1 MKLVKLIC
9 CISIFSLS
17 YSNILSSSTFQL
29 DTKDYSSIDSIV
41 KYKQT
46 YPKKALAF
54 GFDLLKLFSEDDELT
69 LEFVNLNYYI
79 GETFYHLEDFV
90 SSYEYLKKS
99 LELYEFLE
107 KNKRRNIRV
116 LKPPWILSVMGA
128 VYIKNGDYGLAESYY
143 NEAIENFLL
152 FDAEFEQE
160 KIYGLSNAEESLAL
174 IEIQR
179 GNFKNAESLFK
190 QAKARKGDDIMF
202 KMYSNLLLMELYI
215 LWNKLDYAE
224 EYYNKIKF
232 NYENK
237 EEDKRPQL
245 VIYYSEAN
253 LIYGTF
259 FKDNLDYNKALK
271 LLLTAKEELNKIDT
285 DIITPYQRINY
296 QIANILVETKKY
308 FEAEQILTSS
318 NINQNTTRTQKIL
331 NFKLLEK
338 IYLITDQIE
347 FLIKTKDSIITYNE
361 NTIQKEI
368 QNEFNLLENLI
379 LVTDKQN
386 QINIARTR
394 TELILII
401 SIVSLLSLT
410 LLIHFLRKNFKLQK
424 EKNRLLNKEKKILR
438 NELGRKKREL
448 FSKVNYITQRNKH
461 ISNLKEKL
469 SNNKVDKPNLI
480 ELKNEL
486 KYLSSSNKIY
496 AEFDKMFTEVYPD
509 FHKKVNESFNLS
521 KTDLR
526 LASYIKM
533 NHSNYEIARISG
545 ISIRTV
551 ESQRYRL
558 SKKLSL
564 EKGKDLNSFILNF

>member
-54 GFDLLKLFSEDDELT
+54 GFDLLKLFSKDDELT

-224 EYYNKIKF
+224 EYFNKIKF

>member
-1 MKLVKLIC
+1 MKLVIIFYWIV
-9 CISIFSLS
+9 ISSLS
-17 YSNILSSSTFQL
+17 YSNIIQTSNFQFDNKLNSSL
-29 DTKDYSSIDSIV
+29 DSII
-41 KYKQT
+41 KYKQINS
-46 YPKKALAF
+46 KKALEFA
-54 GFDLLKLFSEDDELT
+54 FDLLKEIPQESELS
-69 LEFVNLNYYI
+69 LEYVNLNYYI

-99 LELYEFLE
+99 LELYELLE
-107 KNKRRNIRV
+107 INKRRNKRV

-128 VYIKNGDYGLAESYY
+128 VYFKNGDYGLAENYY
-143 NEAIENFLL
+143 TEAIENFLL

-160 KIYGLSNAEESLAL
+160 KIYGLSNAEESLAQ

-179 GNFKNAESLFK
+179 GNFKKAESLFK
-190 QAKARKGDDIMF
+190 EAKARKGDDIIF
-202 KMYSNLLLMELYI
+202 RMYSNLLLMELYI

-224 EYYNKIKF
+224 EYFNKIRF
-232 NYENK
+232 DYENK
-237 EEDKRPQL
+237 GEDKRPEL

-253 LIYGTF
+253 LIYGIF
-259 FKDNLDYNKALK
+259 LKDNLAYDKALN
-271 LLLTAKEELNKIDT
+271 LLLTAKEELNKVDK
-285 DIITPYQRINY
+285 DINTPYQRINY
-296 QIANILVETKKY
+296 QIANILVDTKNY

-318 NINQNTTRTQKIL
+318 NINQNTSINQKIL

-338 IYLITDQIE
+338 IYLITNQIE
-347 FLIKTKDSIITYNE
+347 FLINIKDSIISYNE

-394 TELILII
+394 TGLILVI
-401 SIVSLLSLT
+401 SAISLLSLT
-410 LLIHFLRKNFKLQK
+410 LLVLFLRSNFKLQK
-424 EKNRLLNKEKKILR
+424 ERNKLLSNEKKILS
-438 NELGRKKREL
+438 NELERKKREL

-461 ISNLKEKL
+461 IINLKEKL
-469 SNNKVDKPNLI
+469 SDNKVDQSNLI

-496 AEFDKMFTEVYPD
+496 AEFDKMFTEVYPE

-533 NHSNYEIARISG
+533 NHSNYEISRISG

-558 SKKLSL
+558 SKKLNL
-564 EKGKDLNSFILNF
+564 KKGEDLNSFILNI

>member
-224 EYYNKIKF
+224 EYFNKIKF

-331 NFKLLEK
+331 NYKLLEK

>member
-1 MKLVKLIC
+1 MKLVI
-9 CISIFSLS
+9 IFYYIVVSILS
-17 YSNILSSSTFQL
+17 YSNIIQTSNFQFDNKL
-29 DTKDYSSIDSIV
+29 NSYLDSII
-41 KYKQT
+41 KYKQINS
-46 YPKKALAF
+46 KKALEFA
-54 GFDLLKLFSEDDELT
+54 FDLLKEIPQESELS
-69 LEFVNLNYYI
+69 LEYVNLNYYI

-99 LELYEFLE
+99 LELYELLE
-107 KNKRRNIRV
+107 INKRRNKRV

-128 VYIKNGDYGLAESYY
+128 VYIKNGDYGLAENYY
-143 NEAIENFLL
+143 TEAIENFLL

-160 KIYGLSNAEESLAL
+160 KIYGLSNAEESLAQ

-179 GNFKNAESLFK
+179 GNFKKAESLFK
-190 QAKARKGDDIMF
+190 EAKARKGDDIIF
-202 KMYSNLLLMELYI
+202 RMYSNLLLMELYI

-224 EYYNKIKF
+224 EYFNKIRF
-232 NYENK
+232 DYENK
-237 EEDKRPQL
+237 GEDKRPEL

-259 FKDNLDYNKALK
+259 FKDNLAYDKALN
-271 LLLTAKEELNKIDT
+271 LLLTAKEELNKVDK

-296 QIANILVETKKY
+296 QIANILVDTKNY

-318 NINQNTTRTQKIL
+318 NINQYTSINQKIL

-338 IYLITDQIE
+338 IYLITNQIE
-347 FLIKTKDSIITYNE
+347 FLINIKDSIISYNE

-394 TELILII
+394 TALILVI
-401 SIVSLLSLT
+401 SAISLLSLT
-410 LLIHFLRKNFKLQK
+410 LLVLFLRSNFKLQK
-424 EKNRLLNKEKKILR
+424 ERNKLLSNEKKILS
-438 NELGRKKREL
+438 NELERKKREL

-461 ISNLKEKL
+461 IINLKEKL
-469 SNNKVDKPNLI
+469 SDNKVDQSNLI

-496 AEFDKMFTEVYPD
+496 AEFDKMFTEVYPE

-533 NHSNYEIARISG
+533 NHSNYEISRISG

-558 SKKLSL
+558 SKKLNL
-564 EKGKDLNSFILNF
+564 KKGEDLNSFILNI

>member
-174 IEIQR
+174 IEIRR

-224 EYYNKIKF
+224 EYFNKIKF

>member
-1 MKLVKLIC
+1 MKLVIIFY
-9 CISIFSLS
+9 CIVISSLS
-17 YSNILSSSTFQL
+17 YSNIIQTSNFQFDNKLNSSL
-29 DTKDYSSIDSIV
+29 DSII
-41 KYKQT
+41 KYKQINS
-46 YPKKALAF
+46 KKALDFAL
-54 GFDLLKLFSEDDELT
+54 DLLKETPQESELS
-69 LEFVNLNYYI
+69 LEYVNLNYYI

-99 LELYEFLE
+99 LELYELLE
-107 KNKRRNIRV
+107 KNKRRNKRV

-128 VYIKNGDYGLAESYY
+128 VYIKNGDYGIAENYY

-152 FDAEFEQE
+152 FDEEFEQE
-160 KIYGLSNAEESLAL
+160 KIYGLSNAEESLAQ

-179 GNFKNAESLFK
+179 GNFEKAESLFK
-190 QAKARKGDDIMF
+190 EAKARKGDDRIF
-202 KMYSNLLLMELYI
+202 RMYSNLLLLELYI

-224 EYYNKIKF
+224 EYFNKIRF
-232 NYENK
+232 DYENK
-237 EEDKRPQL
+237 GEDKRPEL
-245 VIYYSEAN
+245 IIYYSEAN
-253 LIYGTF
+253 LIYGIF
-259 FKDNLDYNKALK
+259 FKDNLAYDKALN
-271 LLLTAKEELNKIDT
+271 LFLTAKEELNKVDK

-318 NINQNTTRTQKIL
+318 NINQNTTINQKIL

-338 IYLITDQIE
+338 IYLITNQIE
-347 FLIKTKDSIITYNE
+347 FLINIKDSIISYNE
-361 NTIQKEI
+361 NTVQKEI

-394 TELILII
+394 TALILVISII
-401 SIVSLLSLT
+401 SSLSLT
-410 LLIHFLRKNFKLQK
+410 LLILFLRSNFKLQK
-424 EKNRLLNKEKKILR
+424 EINILLSNEKKILS
-438 NELGRKKREL
+438 NELERKKREL

-461 ISNLKEKL
+461 IINLKDKL
-469 SNNKVDKPNLI
+469 SNNKVEQSNLI

-496 AEFDKMFTEVYPD
+496 AEFDKMFTEVYPE

-533 NHSNYEIARISG
+533 NHSNYEISRISG

-558 SKKLSL
+558 SKKLNL
-564 EKGKDLNSFILNF
+564 KKGEDLNSFILNI

>member
-224 EYYNKIKF
+224 EYFNKIKF

-401 SIVSLLSLT
+401 SILSLLSLT

>member
-29 DTKDYSSIDSIV
+29 YTKDYSSIDSIV

-54 GFDLLKLFSEDDELT
+54 GFDLLKLFSKDDELT

-224 EYYNKIKF
+224 EYFNKIKF

>member
-1 MKLVKLIC
+1 MKLVI
-9 CISIFSLS
+9 IFYYIVVSILP
-17 YSNILSSSTFQL
+17 YSNIIQTSNFQFDNKLNSSL
-29 DTKDYSSIDSIV
+29 DSII
-41 KYKQT
+41 KYKQINS
-46 YPKKALAF
+46 KKALEFA
-54 GFDLLKLFSEDDELT
+54 FDLLKEIPQESELS
-69 LEFVNLNYYI
+69 LEYVNLNYYI

-99 LELYEFLE
+99 LELYELLE
-107 KNKRRNIRV
+107 INKRRNKRV

-128 VYIKNGDYGLAESYY
+128 VYIKNGDYGLAENYY
-143 NEAIENFLL
+143 TEAIENFLL

-160 KIYGLSNAEESLAL
+160 KIYGLSNAEESLAQ

-179 GNFKNAESLFK
+179 GNFKKAESLFK
-190 QAKARKGDDIMF
+190 EAKARKGDDIIF
-202 KMYSNLLLMELYI
+202 RMYSNLLLMELYI

-224 EYYNKIKF
+224 EYFNKIRF
-232 NYENK
+232 DYENK
-237 EEDKRPQL
+237 GEDKRPEL

-253 LIYGTF
+253 LIYGIF
-259 FKDNLDYNKALK
+259 FKDNLAYDKALN
-271 LLLTAKEELNKIDT
+271 LLLTAKEELNKVDK

-296 QIANILVETKKY
+296 QIANILVDTKNY

-318 NINQNTTRTQKIL
+318 NINQYISINQKIL

-338 IYLITDQIE
+338 IYSITNQIE
-347 FLIKTKDSIITYNE
+347 FLINIKDSIISYNE

-394 TELILII
+394 TALILVI
-401 SIVSLLSLT
+401 SAISLLSLT
-410 LLIHFLRKNFKLQK
+410 LLVLFLRSNFKLQK
-424 EKNRLLNKEKKILR
+424 ERNKLLTNEKKILS
-438 NELGRKKREL
+438 NKLERKKREL

-461 ISNLKEKL
+461 IINLKEKL
-469 SNNKVDKPNLI
+469 SDNKVDQSNLI

-533 NHSNYEIARISG
+533 NHSNYEISRISG

-558 SKKLSL
+558 SKKLNL
-564 EKGKDLNSFILNF
+564 KKGEDLNSFILNI

>member
-17 YSNILSSSTFQL
+17 YSNILSSSSFQL

-224 EYYNKIKF
+224 EYFNKIKF

-438 NELGRKKREL
+438 NELGRKKKEL

>member
-1 MKLVKLIC
+1 MKLVIIFY
-9 CISIFSLS
+9 CIVISSLS
-17 YSNILSSSTFQL
+17 YSNIIQTSNFQFDNKLNSSL
-29 DTKDYSSIDSIV
+29 DSII
-41 KYKQT
+41 KYKQINS
-46 YPKKALAF
+46 KKALEFA
-54 GFDLLKLFSEDDELT
+54 FDLLKETPQEIELS
-69 LEFVNLNYYI
+69 LEYVNLNYYI

-99 LELYEFLE
+99 LELYELLE
-107 KNKRRNIRV
+107 KNKRRNKRV

-128 VYIKNGDYGLAESYY
+128 VYIKNGDYGIAENYY

-160 KIYGLSNAEESLAL
+160 KIYGLSNAEESLAQ

-179 GNFKNAESLFK
+179 GNFEKAESLFK
-190 QAKARKGDDIMF
+190 EAKARKGDDRIF
-202 KMYSNLLLMELYI
+202 RMYSNLLLMELYI

-224 EYYNKIKF
+224 EYFNKIRF
-232 NYENK
+232 DYENK
-237 EEDKRPQL
+237 GEDKRPEL
-245 VIYYSEAN
+245 IIYYSEAN
-253 LIYGTF
+253 LIYGIF
-259 FKDNLDYNKALK
+259 FKDNLAYDKALN
-271 LLLTAKEELNKIDT
+271 LFLTAKEELNKVDK

-318 NINQNTTRTQKIL
+318 NINQNTTINQKIL

-338 IYLITDQIE
+338 IYLITNQIE
-347 FLIKTKDSIITYNE
+347 FLINIKDSIIFYNE

-394 TELILII
+394 TALILVISII
-401 SIVSLLSLT
+401 SSLSLT
-410 LLIHFLRKNFKLQK
+410 LLILFLRSNFKLQK
-424 EKNRLLNKEKKILR
+424 ERNLLLSNEKKILS
-438 NELGRKKREL
+438 NELERKKREL

-461 ISNLKEKL
+461 IINLKEKL
-469 SNNKVDKPNLI
+469 SNNKVEQSNLI

-496 AEFDKMFTEVYPD
+496 TEFDKMFTEVYPE

-533 NHSNYEIARISG
+533 NHSNYEISRISG

-558 SKKLSL
+558 SKKLNL
-564 EKGKDLNSFILNF
+564 KKGEDLNSFILNI

>member
-1 MKLVKLIC
+1 MRLVKLIC

-224 EYYNKIKF
+224 EYFNKIKF

-424 EKNRLLNKEKKILR
+424 EKNRLLKKEKKILR

>member
-1 MKLVKLIC
+1 MKLVIIFY
-9 CISIFSLS
+9 CIVVSSLS
-17 YSNILSSSTFQL
+17 YSNIIQTSNFQFDNKLNSSL
-29 DTKDYSSIDSIV
+29 DSII
-41 KYKQT
+41 KYKQINS
-46 YPKKALAF
+46 KKALEFA
-54 GFDLLKLFSEDDELT
+54 FDLLKETPQESELS
-69 LEFVNLNYYI
+69 LEYVNLNYYI

-99 LELYEFLE
+99 LELYELLE
-107 KNKRRNIRV
+107 INKRRNKRV

-128 VYIKNGDYGLAESYY
+128 VYIKNGDYGLAENYY
-143 NEAIENFLL
+143 TEAIENFLL

-160 KIYGLSNAEESLAL
+160 KIYGLSNAEESLAQ

-179 GNFKNAESLFK
+179 GNFKKAESLFK
-190 QAKARKGDDIMF
+190 EAKARKGDDRIF
-202 KMYSNLLLMELYI
+202 RMYSNLLLMELYI
-215 LWNKLDYAE
+215 LWNKLDSAE
-224 EYYNKIKF
+224 EYFNKIRF
-232 NYENK
+232 DYENK
-237 EEDKRPQL
+237 GEDKRPEL

-253 LIYGTF
+253 LIYGIF
-259 FKDNLDYNKALK
+259 FKDNLAYDKALN
-271 LLLTAKEELNKIDT
+271 LFLTAKEELNKVDK

-296 QIANILVETKKY
+296 QIANILVDTKKY

-318 NINQNTTRTQKIL
+318 NINQYTSINQKIL

-338 IYLITDQIE
+338 IYLITNQIE
-347 FLIKTKDSIITYNE
+347 FLINIKDSIISYNE

-394 TELILII
+394 TALILVI
-401 SIVSLLSLT
+401 SLISLLSLT
-410 LLIHFLRKNFKLQK
+410 LLVLFLRSNFKLQK
-424 EKNRLLNKEKKILR
+424 ERNKLLMNEKKILS
-438 NELGRKKREL
+438 NELERKKREL

-461 ISNLKEKL
+461 IINLKEKL
-469 SNNKVDKPNLI
+469 SDNKVDQSNLI

-496 AEFDKMFTEVYPD
+496 AEFDKMFTEVYPK

-533 NHSNYEIARISG
+533 NHSNYEISRISG

-558 SKKLSL
+558 SKKLNL
-564 EKGKDLNSFILNF
+564 KKGEDLNSFILNI

>member
-224 EYYNKIKF
+224 EYFNKIKF

-424 EKNRLLNKEKKILR
+424 EKNRL
-438 NELGRKKREL
+438 
-448 FSKVNYITQRNKH
+448 
-461 ISNLKEKL
+461 
-469 SNNKVDKPNLI
+469 
-480 ELKNEL
+480 
-486 KYLSSSNKIY
+486 
-496 AEFDKMFTEVYPD
+496 
-509 FHKKVNESFNLS
+509 
-521 KTDLR
+521 
-526 LASYIKM
+526 
-533 NHSNYEIARISG
+533 
-545 ISIRTV
+545 
-551 ESQRYRL
+551 
-558 SKKLSL
+558 
-564 EKGKDLNSFILNF
+564 

>member
-1 MKLVKLIC
+1 MKLVI
-9 CISIFSLS
+9 IFYYIVVSILS
-17 YSNILSSSTFQL
+17 YSNIIQTSNFQFDNKLNSSL
-29 DTKDYSSIDSIV
+29 DSII
-41 KYKQT
+41 KYKQINS
-46 YPKKALAF
+46 KKALEFA
-54 GFDLLKLFSEDDELT
+54 FDLLKETPQESELS
-69 LEFVNLNYYI
+69 LEYVNLNYYI

-99 LELYEFLE
+99 LELYELLE
-107 KNKRRNIRV
+107 INKRRNKRV

-128 VYIKNGDYGLAESYY
+128 VYIKNGDYGLAENYY
-143 NEAIENFLL
+143 TEAIENFLL

-160 KIYGLSNAEESLAL
+160 KIYGLSNAEESLAQ

-179 GNFKNAESLFK
+179 GNFKKAESLFK
-190 QAKARKGDDIMF
+190 EAKARKGDDIMF
-202 KMYSNLLLMELYI
+202 RMYSNLLLMELYI
-215 LWNKLDYAE
+215 LWNKLDSAE
-224 EYYNKIKF
+224 EYFNKIRF
-232 NYENK
+232 DYENK
-237 EEDKRPQL
+237 GEDKRPEL

-253 LIYGTF
+253 LIYGIF
-259 FKDNLDYNKALK
+259 FKDNLAYDKALN
-271 LLLTAKEELNKIDT
+271 LLLTANEELNKVDK

-296 QIANILVETKKY
+296 QIANILVDTKKY

-318 NINQNTTRTQKIL
+318 NINQYTSINQKIL

-338 IYLITDQIE
+338 IYLITNQIE
-347 FLIKTKDSIITYNE
+347 FLINIKDSIISYNE

-394 TELILII
+394 TALILVI
-401 SIVSLLSLT
+401 SLISLLSLT
-410 LLIHFLRKNFKLQK
+410 LLVLFLRSNFKLQK
-424 EKNRLLNKEKKILR
+424 ERNKLLMNEKKILS
-438 NELGRKKREL
+438 NELERKKREL

-461 ISNLKEKL
+461 IINLKEKL
-469 SNNKVDKPNLI
+469 SKNKVEQSNLI

-496 AEFDKMFTEVYPD
+496 AEFDKMFTEVYPK

-533 NHSNYEIARISG
+533 NHSNYEISRISG

-558 SKKLSL
+558 SKKLNL
-564 EKGKDLNSFILNF
+564 KKGEDLNSFILNI

>member
-1 MKLVKLIC
+1 MKLVI
-9 CISIFSLS
+9 IFYYIVVSILS
-17 YSNILSSSTFQL
+17 YSNIIQTSNFQFDNKLNSSL
-29 DTKDYSSIDSIV
+29 DSII
-41 KYKQT
+41 KYKQINS
-46 YPKKALAF
+46 KKALEFA
-54 GFDLLKLFSEDDELT
+54 FDLLKEIPQESELS
-69 LEFVNLNYYI
+69 LEYVNLNYYI

-99 LELYEFLE
+99 LELYELLE
-107 KNKRRNIRV
+107 INKRRNKRV

-128 VYIKNGDYGLAESYY
+128 VYFKNGDYGLAENYY
-143 NEAIENFLL
+143 TEAIENFLL

-160 KIYGLSNAEESLAL
+160 KIYGLSNAEESLAQ

-179 GNFKNAESLFK
+179 GNFKKAESLFK
-190 QAKARKGDDIMF
+190 EAKARKGDDIIF
-202 KMYSNLLLMELYI
+202 RMYSNLLLMELYI

-224 EYYNKIKF
+224 EYFNKIRF
-232 NYENK
+232 DYENK
-237 EEDKRPQL
+237 GEDKRPEL

-253 LIYGTF
+253 LIYGIF
-259 FKDNLDYNKALK
+259 LKDNLAYDKALN
-271 LLLTAKEELNKIDT
+271 LLLTAKEELNKVDK
-285 DIITPYQRINY
+285 DINTPYQRINY
-296 QIANILVETKKY
+296 QIANILVDTKNY

-318 NINQNTTRTQKIL
+318 NINQYTSINQKIL

-338 IYLITDQIE
+338 IYLITNQIE
-347 FLIKTKDSIITYNE
+347 FLINIKDSIISYNE

-394 TELILII
+394 TGLILVI
-401 SIVSLLSLT
+401 SSISLLSLI
-410 LLIHFLRKNFKLQK
+410 LLVLFLRSNFKLQK
-424 EKNRLLNKEKKILR
+424 ERNKLLSNEKKILS
-438 NELGRKKREL
+438 NELERKKREL

-461 ISNLKEKL
+461 IINLKEKL
-469 SNNKVDKPNLI
+469 SDNKVDQSNLI

-496 AEFDKMFTEVYPD
+496 AEFDKMFTEVYPE
-509 FHKKVNESFNLS
+509 FHKKVNECFNLS

-533 NHSNYEIARISG
+533 NHSNYEISRISG

-558 SKKLSL
+558 SKKLNL
-564 EKGKDLNSFILNF
+564 KKGEDLNSFILNI

>member
-9 CISIFSLS
+9 CVSIFSLS

-41 KYKQT
+41 KYKQK

-224 EYYNKIKF
+224 EYFNKIKF

>member
-179 GNFKNAESLFK
+179 GNFKNVRGRCKGFKRSSIFCSLRCF
-190 QAKARKGDDIMF
+190 G
-202 KMYSNLLLMELYI
+202 
-215 LWNKLDYAE
+215 
-224 EYYNKIKF
+224 
-232 NYENK
+232 
-237 EEDKRPQL
+237 
-245 VIYYSEAN
+245 
-253 LIYGTF
+253 G
-259 FKDNLDYNKALK
+259 
-271 LLLTAKEELNKIDT
+271 
-285 DIITPYQRINY
+285 
-296 QIANILVETKKY
+296 
-308 FEAEQILTSS
+308 
-318 NINQNTTRTQKIL
+318 
-331 NFKLLEK
+331 
-338 IYLITDQIE
+338 
-347 FLIKTKDSIITYNE
+347 
-361 NTIQKEI
+361 
-368 QNEFNLLENLI
+368 
-379 LVTDKQN
+379 
-386 QINIARTR
+386 
-394 TELILII
+394 
-401 SIVSLLSLT
+401 
-410 LLIHFLRKNFKLQK
+410 
-424 EKNRLLNKEKKILR
+424 
-438 NELGRKKREL
+438 
-448 FSKVNYITQRNKH
+448 
-461 ISNLKEKL
+461 
-469 SNNKVDKPNLI
+469 
-480 ELKNEL
+480 
-486 KYLSSSNKIY
+486 
-496 AEFDKMFTEVYPD
+496 
-509 FHKKVNESFNLS
+509 
-521 KTDLR
+521 
-526 LASYIKM
+526 
-533 NHSNYEIARISG
+533 
-545 ISIRTV
+545 
-551 ESQRYRL
+551 
-558 SKKLSL
+558 
-564 EKGKDLNSFILNF
+564 

>member
-224 EYYNKIKF
+224 EYFNKIKF

-296 QIANILVETKKY
+296 QIANILIETKKY
-308 FEAEQILTSS
+308 LEAEQILTSS

>member
-9 CISIFSLS
+9 CISLFSIS

-54 GFDLLKLFSEDDELT
+54 GFDLLKSFSEDDELT

-152 FDAEFEQE
+152 FDTEFEQE
-160 KIYGLSNAEESLAL
+160 KIYGLCNAEENLAR

-190 QAKARKGDDIMF
+190 QAKARKGDDIIF
-202 KMYSNLLLMELYI
+202 SMYSNLLLMELYI

-232 NYENK
+232 DYENK

-271 LLLTAKEELNKIDT
+271 LLLIAREELNKVDK

-296 QIANILVETKKY
+296 QIANILFENKKY
-308 FEAEQILTSS
+308 FEAEQILTTS

-394 TELILII
+394 TELIIVI
-401 SIVSLLSLT
+401 SIISLLSLT
-410 LLIHFLRKNFKLQK
+410 LLILFLRNNFKLQK

-448 FSKVNYITQRNKH
+448 FSKVNYITQKNKH
-461 ISNLKEKL
+461 ISNLKKKL
-469 SNNKVDKPNLI
+469 SDKKVDQPNLT

-564 EKGKDLNSFILNF
+564 EKGKDLNSFILNI

>member
-1 MKLVKLIC
+1 MRLVKLIY

-54 GFDLLKLFSEDDELT
+54 GFDLLKLFSKDDELT

-224 EYYNKIKF
+224 EYFNKIKF

-338 IYLITDQIE
+338 IYLITDQTE

-558 SKKLSL
+558 SKKLNL

>member
-1 MKLVKLIC
+1 MKLVKLIW

-54 GFDLLKLFSEDDELT
+54 GFDLLKLFSKDDELT

-224 EYYNKIKF
+224 EYFNKIKF

>member
-143 NEAIENFLL
+143 NQAIENFLL

-224 EYYNKIKF
+224 EYFNKIKF

>member
-1 MKLVKLIC
+1 MKLVI
-9 CISIFSLS
+9 IFYYIVVSILS
-17 YSNILSSSTFQL
+17 YSNIIQTSNFQFDNKLNSSL
-29 DTKDYSSIDSIV
+29 DSII
-41 KYKQT
+41 KYKQINS
-46 YPKKALAF
+46 KKALEFA
-54 GFDLLKLFSEDDELT
+54 FDLLKETPQESELS
-69 LEFVNLNYYI
+69 LEYVNLNYYI

-99 LELYEFLE
+99 LELYELLE
-107 KNKRRNIRV
+107 INKRRNKRV

-128 VYIKNGDYGLAESYY
+128 VYIKNGDYGLAENYY
-143 NEAIENFLL
+143 TEAIENFLL

-160 KIYGLSNAEESLAL
+160 KIYGLSNAEESLAQ

-179 GNFKNAESLFK
+179 GNFKKAESLFK
-190 QAKARKGDDIMF
+190 EAKARKGDDIMF
-202 KMYSNLLLMELYI
+202 RMYSNLLLMELYI
-215 LWNKLDYAE
+215 LWNKLDSAE
-224 EYYNKIKF
+224 EYFNKIRF
-232 NYENK
+232 DYENK
-237 EEDKRPQL
+237 GEDKRPEL

-253 LIYGTF
+253 LIYGIF
-259 FKDNLDYNKALK
+259 FKDNLAYDKALN
-271 LLLTAKEELNKIDT
+271 LLLTANEELNKVDK

-296 QIANILVETKKY
+296 QIANILVDTKKY

-318 NINQNTTRTQKIL
+318 NINQYTSINQKIL

-338 IYLITDQIE
+338 IYLITNQIE
-347 FLIKTKDSIITYNE
+347 FLINIKDSIISYNE

-394 TELILII
+394 TALILVI
-401 SIVSLLSLT
+401 SLISLLSLT
-410 LLIHFLRKNFKLQK
+410 LLVLFLRSNFKLQK
-424 EKNRLLNKEKKILR
+424 ERNKLLMNEKKILS
-438 NELGRKKREL
+438 NELERKKREL

-461 ISNLKEKL
+461 IINLKEKL
-469 SNNKVDKPNLI
+469 SDNKVDQSNLI

-496 AEFDKMFTEVYPD
+496 AEFDKMFTEVYPK

-533 NHSNYEIARISG
+533 NHSNYEISRISG

-558 SKKLSL
+558 SKKLNL
-564 EKGKDLNSFILNF
+564 KKGEDLNSFILNI

>member
-1 MKLVKLIC
+1 MKLVIIFY
-9 CISIFSLS
+9 CIVISSLS
-17 YSNILSSSTFQL
+17 YSNIIQTSNFQFDNKLNSSL
-29 DTKDYSSIDSIV
+29 DSII
-41 KYKQT
+41 KYKQINS
-46 YPKKALAF
+46 KKALDFAL
-54 GFDLLKLFSEDDELT
+54 DLLKETPQESELS
-69 LEFVNLNYYI
+69 LEYVNLNYYI

-99 LELYEFLE
+99 LELYELLE
-107 KNKRRNIRV
+107 KNKRRNKRV

-128 VYIKNGDYGLAESYY
+128 VYIKNGDYGIAENYY

-152 FDAEFEQE
+152 FDEEFEQE
-160 KIYGLSNAEESLAL
+160 KIYGLSNAEESLAQ

-179 GNFKNAESLFK
+179 GNFEKAESLFK
-190 QAKARKGDDIMF
+190 EAKARKGDDRIF
-202 KMYSNLLLMELYI
+202 RMYSNLLLMELYI

-224 EYYNKIKF
+224 EYFNKIRF
-232 NYENK
+232 DYENK
-237 EEDKRPQL
+237 GEDKRPEL
-245 VIYYSEAN
+245 IIYYSEAN
-253 LIYGTF
+253 LIYGIF
-259 FKDNLDYNKALK
+259 FKDNLAYDKALN
-271 LLLTAKEELNKIDT
+271 LFLTAKEELNKVDK

-318 NINQNTTRTQKIL
+318 NINQNTTINQKIL

-338 IYLITDQIE
+338 IYLITNQIE
-347 FLIKTKDSIITYNE
+347 FLINIKDSIISYNE
-361 NTIQKEI
+361 NTVQKEI

-394 TELILII
+394 TALILVISII
-401 SIVSLLSLT
+401 SSLSLT
-410 LLIHFLRKNFKLQK
+410 LLILFLRSNFKLQK
-424 EKNRLLNKEKKILR
+424 EINILLSNEKKILS
-438 NELGRKKREL
+438 NELERKKREL

-461 ISNLKEKL
+461 IINLKDKL
-469 SNNKVDKPNLI
+469 SNNKVEQSNLI

-496 AEFDKMFTEVYPD
+496 AEFDKMFTEVYPE

-533 NHSNYEIARISG
+533 NHSNYEISRISG

-558 SKKLSL
+558 SKKLNL
-564 EKGKDLNSFILNF
+564 KKGEDLNSFILNI

>member
-1 MKLVKLIC
+1 MKLVI
-9 CISIFSLS
+9 IFYYIVVSILS
-17 YSNILSSSTFQL
+17 YSNIIQTSNFQFDNKL
-29 DTKDYSSIDSIV
+29 NSYLDSII
-41 KYKQT
+41 KYKQINS
-46 YPKKALAF
+46 KKALEFA
-54 GFDLLKLFSEDDELT
+54 FDLLKETPQESELS
-69 LEFVNLNYYI
+69 LEYVNLNYYI

-99 LELYEFLE
+99 LELYELLE
-107 KNKRRNIRV
+107 INKRRNKRV

-128 VYIKNGDYGLAESYY
+128 VYFKNGDYGLAENYY
-143 NEAIENFLL
+143 TEAIENFLL

-160 KIYGLSNAEESLAL
+160 KIYGLSNAEESLAQ

-179 GNFKNAESLFK
+179 GNFKKAESLFK
-190 QAKARKGDDIMF
+190 EAKARKGEDIMF
-202 KMYSNLLLMELYI
+202 RMYSNLLLMELYI

-224 EYYNKIKF
+224 EYFNKIRF
-232 NYENK
+232 DYENK
-237 EEDKRPQL
+237 GEDKRPEL

-253 LIYGTF
+253 LIYGIF
-259 FKDNLDYNKALK
+259 FKDNLAYDKALN
-271 LLLTAKEELNKIDT
+271 LLLTAKEELNKVDK

-296 QIANILVETKKY
+296 QIANILVDTKKY

-318 NINQNTTRTQKIL
+318 NINQYTSINQKIL

-338 IYLITDQIE
+338 IYLITNQIE
-347 FLIKTKDSIITYNE
+347 FLINIKDSIISYNE

-394 TELILII
+394 TALILVI
-401 SIVSLLSLT
+401 SAISLLSLS
-410 LLIHFLRKNFKLQK
+410 LLVLFLRSNFKLQK
-424 EKNRLLNKEKKILR
+424 ERNKLLSNEKKILS
-438 NELGRKKREL
+438 NELERKKREL

-461 ISNLKEKL
+461 IINLKEKL
-469 SNNKVDKPNLI
+469 ANNKVEQSNLI

-496 AEFDKMFTEVYPD
+496 TEFDKMFTEVYPE

-533 NHSNYEIARISG
+533 NHSNYEISRISG

-558 SKKLSL
+558 SKKLNL
-564 EKGKDLNSFILNF
+564 KKGEDLNSFILNI

>member
-1 MKLVKLIC
+1 MKLVIIFYWIV
-9 CISIFSLS
+9 ISSLS
-17 YSNILSSSTFQL
+17 YSNIIQTSNFQFDNKLNSSL
-29 DTKDYSSIDSIV
+29 DSII
-41 KYKQT
+41 KYKQINS
-46 YPKKALAF
+46 KKALEFA
-54 GFDLLKLFSEDDELT
+54 FDLLKEIPQESELS
-69 LEFVNLNYYI
+69 LEYVNLNYYI

-99 LELYEFLE
+99 LELYELLE
-107 KNKRRNIRV
+107 INKRRNKRV

-128 VYIKNGDYGLAESYY
+128 VYFKNGDYGLAENYY
-143 NEAIENFLL
+143 TEAIENFLL

-160 KIYGLSNAEESLAL
+160 KIYGLSNAEESLAQ

-179 GNFKNAESLFK
+179 GNFKKAESLFK
-190 QAKARKGDDIMF
+190 EAKARKGDDIIF
-202 KMYSNLLLMELYI
+202 RMYSNLLLMELYI

-224 EYYNKIKF
+224 EYFNKIRF
-232 NYENK
+232 DYENK
-237 EEDKRPQL
+237 GEDKRPEL

-253 LIYGTF
+253 LIYGIF
-259 FKDNLDYNKALK
+259 LKDNLAYDKALN
-271 LLLTAKEELNKIDT
+271 LLLTAKEELNKVDK
-285 DIITPYQRINY
+285 DINTPYQRINY
-296 QIANILVETKKY
+296 QIANILVDTKNY

-318 NINQNTTRTQKIL
+318 NINQYTSINQKIL

-338 IYLITDQIE
+338 IYLITNQIE
-347 FLIKTKDSIITYNE
+347 FLINIKDSIISYNE

-394 TELILII
+394 TGLILVI
-401 SIVSLLSLT
+401 SSISLLSLI
-410 LLIHFLRKNFKLQK
+410 LLVLFLRSNFKLQK
-424 EKNRLLNKEKKILR
+424 ERNKLLSNEKKILS
-438 NELGRKKREL
+438 NELERKKREL

-461 ISNLKEKL
+461 IINLKEKL
-469 SNNKVDKPNLI
+469 SDNKVDQSNLI

-496 AEFDKMFTEVYPD
+496 AEFDKMFTEVYPE

-533 NHSNYEIARISG
+533 NHSNYEISRISG

-558 SKKLSL
+558 SKKLNL
-564 EKGKDLNSFILNF
+564 KKGEDLNSFILNI

>member
-1 MKLVKLIC
+1 MRLVKLIY

-224 EYYNKIKF
+224 EYFNKIKF

-338 IYLITDQIE
+338 IYLITDQTE

-558 SKKLSL
+558 SKKLNL

>member
-1 MKLVKLIC
+1 MRLVKLIY

-29 DTKDYSSIDSIV
+29 DTKDYSSIDSIR

-54 GFDLLKLFSEDDELT
+54 GFNLLKSFSEDDELT
-69 LEFVNLNYYI
+69 LEFVNTNYYI
-79 GETFYHLEDFV
+79 GESFYHLQDYV

-99 LELYEFLE
+99 LELYELLD
-107 KNKRRNIRV
+107 KRKRRNRKV
-116 LKPPWILSVMGA
+116 SKPPWILTVMGA

-224 EYYNKIKF
+224 EYFNKIKF

-533 NHSNYEIARISG
+533 NHSNY
-545 ISIRTV
+545 
-551 ESQRYRL
+551 
-558 SKKLSL
+558 
-564 EKGKDLNSFILNF
+564 

>member
-1 MKLVKLIC
+1 MKLVKLIW

-224 EYYNKIKF
+224 EYFNKIKF

>member
-29 DTKDYSSIDSIV
+29 DTKDYSSIDSIR

-54 GFDLLKLFSEDDELT
+54 GFNLLKSFSEDDELT

-224 EYYNKIKF
+224 EYFNKIKF

>member
-1 MKLVKLIC
+1 MKLVI
-9 CISIFSLS
+9 IFYYIVVSILS
-17 YSNILSSSTFQL
+17 YSNIIQTSNFQFDNKLNSSL
-29 DTKDYSSIDSIV
+29 DSII
-41 KYKQT
+41 KYKQINS
-46 YPKKALAF
+46 KKALEFA
-54 GFDLLKLFSEDDELT
+54 FDLLKETPQESELS
-69 LEFVNLNYYI
+69 LEYVNLNYYI

-99 LELYEFLE
+99 LELYELLE
-107 KNKRRNIRV
+107 INKRRNKRV

-128 VYIKNGDYGLAESYY
+128 VYIKNGDYGLAENYY
-143 NEAIENFLL
+143 TEAIENFLL

-160 KIYGLSNAEESLAL
+160 KIYGLSNAEESLAQ

-179 GNFKNAESLFK
+179 GNFKKAESLFK
-190 QAKARKGDDIMF
+190 EAKARKGDDIMF
-202 KMYSNLLLMELYI
+202 RMYSNLLLMELYI
-215 LWNKLDYAE
+215 LWNKLDSAE
-224 EYYNKIKF
+224 EYFNKIRF
-232 NYENK
+232 DYENK
-237 EEDKRPQL
+237 GEDKRPEL

-253 LIYGTF
+253 LIYGIF
-259 FKDNLDYNKALK
+259 FKDNLAYDKALN
-271 LLLTAKEELNKIDT
+271 LLLTANEELNKVDK

-296 QIANILVETKKY
+296 QIANILVDTKKY

-318 NINQNTTRTQKIL
+318 NINQYTSINQKIL

-338 IYLITDQIE
+338 IYLITNQIE
-347 FLIKTKDSIITYNE
+347 FLINIKDSIISYNE

-394 TELILII
+394 TALILVI
-401 SIVSLLSLT
+401 SAISLLSLS
-410 LLIHFLRKNFKLQK
+410 LLVLFLRSNFKLQK
-424 EKNRLLNKEKKILR
+424 ERNKLLMNEKKILS
-438 NELGRKKREL
+438 NELERKKREL

-461 ISNLKEKL
+461 IINLKEKL
-469 SNNKVDKPNLI
+469 SDNKVDQSNLI

-496 AEFDKMFTEVYPD
+496 AEFDKMFTEVYPK

-533 NHSNYEIARISG
+533 NHSNYEISRISG

-558 SKKLSL
+558 SKKLNL
-564 EKGKDLNSFILNF
+564 KKGEDLNSFILNI

>member
-224 EYYNKIKF
+224 EYFNKIKF